1 MYQVEAWSALRR
13 VRRDADGGFGW
24 RHVGGTVWAL
34 GFTSLFTDVSSEMV
48 ATVLPVYLVL
58 YLGLTPFQFG
68 IVDGLYHGV
77 TALLRL
83 ASGVAVDR
91 TGRSKEIAL
100 AGYGASAVSRL
111 AMLAAGASWPLIA
124 GVVAFDRA
132 AKGARAVPRDVLISL
147 SSRPEGLAT
156 AFGVHRALDSAGA
169 MLGPLIALAIL
180 GILPNAFDVIFVASF
195 SVAVIGL
202 GVLMLFVTNAERPQ
216 APALADASGAHARAA
231 RFHGGDARVPS
242 APTRADASGAPPAT
256 TARAA
261 PAATRSEAPTAT
273 SSVGPPTT
281 ERRHAS
287 SGGRLSGPLAGR
299 DPAHEFTTGIVRV
312 PGLLRLTATATLL
325 GAATVSDGFLYLLL
339 QQEAG
344 FSPGLFPLLYVGT
357 SGCYLALAVPA
368 GGLADRIGRRRA
380 FLAGYGLLA
389 AAYLTTMQSGAG
401 LPGVAAC
408 LVLLGAHYALTDGV
422 LMAVASGRL
431 SPKHRGS
438 GLALITTGASLA
450 RLLGSVLF
458 GALWT
463 SYGTGTAVPVFLIAL
478 AGALAVAAV
487 LLADREGRPRPEVAA
502 GGAANH
508 DDSD

>member
-13 VRRDADGGFGW
+13 ARRDAGGGFRW
-24 RHVGGTVWAL
+24 MQVSGTVWAL

-91 TGRSKEIAL
+91 AGRCKEIAL

-111 AMLAAGASWPLIA
+111 ALLAAGASWPLIA

-132 AKGARAVPRDVLISL
+132 AKGARTVPRDVLISL

-180 GILPNAFDVIFVASF
+180 AALPNAFDVVFVASF
-195 SVAVIGL
+195 SVAIVGL
-202 GVLMLFVTNAERPQ
+202 GVMLLFVTNADRPP
-216 APALADASGAHARAA
+216 APA
-231 RFHGGDARVPS
+231 P
-242 APTRADASGAPPAT
+242 
-256 TARAA
+256 A
-261 PAATRSEAPTAT
+261 PA
-273 SSVGPPTT
+273 SVT
-281 ERRHAS
+281 
-287 SGGRLSGPLAGR
+287 PLDAGR
-299 DPAHEFTTGIVRV
+299 GILEV
-312 PGLLRLTATATLL
+312 PGLRRLTVAATLL

-339 QQEAG
+339 QREAG
-344 FSPGLFPLLYVGT
+344 LSPGLFPLLYVGT

-368 GGLADRIGRRRA
+368 GGLADRIGRQRA

-389 AAYLTTMQSGAG
+389 AAYAATMQSGIG

-408 LVLLGAHYALTDGV
+408 LLLLGAHYALTDGV
-422 LMAVASGRL
+422 LMAFASGRL
-431 SPKHRGS
+431 PAERRGR
-438 GLALITTGASLA
+438 GLALLTTAGSLA
-450 RLLGSVLF
+450 RLLASVVF
-458 GALWT
+458 GALWAR
-463 SYGTGTAVPVFLIAL
+463 YGAATAVPVFLIAL
-478 AGALAVAAV
+478 LAAMAVAAV
-487 LLADREGRPRPEVAA
+487 LLRDTVVE
-502 GGAANH
+502 AN
-508 DDSD
+508 DDGSD

>member
-13 VRRDADGGFGW
+13 ARGGAGGGLGW
-24 RHVGGTVWAL
+24 RHVSGTVWAL

-100 AGYGASAVSRL
+100 AGYGASAASRL

-147 SSRPEGLAT
+147 SSRPDGLAT

-169 MLGPLIALAIL
+169 MLGPLVALGIL
-180 GILPNAFDVIFVASF
+180 GALPNAFDVVFVVSF
-195 SVAVIGL
+195 SVAVVGL
-202 GVLMLFVTNAERPQ
+202 GVLLLFVDNAERPPM
-216 APALADASGAHARAA
+216 AARAPGAVTPLDAGRRPAL
-231 RFHGGDARVPS
+231 
-242 APTRADASGAPPAT
+242 
-256 TARAA
+256 
-261 PAATRSEAPTAT
+261 
-273 SSVGPPTT
+273 
-281 ERRHAS
+281 
-287 SGGRLSGPLAGR
+287 SGGRLADPPTPSGRGAARGLA
-299 DPAHEFTTGIVRV
+299 AGILRV
-312 PGLLRLTATATLL
+312 PGLLRLTVAATLL
-325 GAATVSDGFLYLLL
+325 AAATVSDGFLYLLL
-339 QQEAG
+339 QREAG

-368 GGLADRIGRRRA
+368 GGLADRLGRQRA

-389 AAYLTTMQSGAG
+389 AAYLTTMQSGIG
-401 LPGVAAC
+401 LSGIAAC
-408 LVLLGAHYALTDGV
+408 LLLLGAHYALTDGV
-422 LMAVASGRL
+422 LMAFASGRL
-431 SPKHRGS
+431 APEQRGS
-438 GLALITTGASLA
+438 GLALLTTAAGLA
-450 RLLGSVLF
+450 RLLGSVSF

-463 SYGTGTAVPVFLIAL
+463 RYGAGTAVPVFLIAL
-478 AGALAVAAV
+478 AAAIAGAAV
-487 LLADREGRPRPEVAA
+487 LLRHTDGQ
-502 GGAANH
+502 GQ
-508 DDSD
+508 

>member
-13 VRRDADGGFGW
+13 ARRDAGAGIRW
-24 RHVGGTVWAL
+24 PHVSGTVWAL

-100 AGYGASAVSRL
+100 AGYGASAASRL
-111 AMLAAGASWPLIA
+111 GMLAAGASWPLIA

-147 SSRPEGLAT
+147 SSRPDGLAT

-169 MLGPLIALAIL
+169 MLGPLVALAIL
-180 GILPNAFDVIFVASF
+180 GALPNAFDVVFVASF
-195 SVAVIGL
+195 SVAVVGL
-202 GVLMLFVTNAERPQ
+202 GVLMLFVTNAEPSTASAPVAVAPPA
-216 APALADASGAHARAA
+216 APARTAPAAA
-231 RFHGGDARVPS
+231 R
-242 APTRADASGAPPAT
+242 SGAPGTADGGPA
-256 TARAA
+256 AGERPHALAGGRPAGPAA
-261 PAATRSEAPTAT
+261 PSGRGATGALATRI
-273 SSVGPPTT
+273 
-281 ERRHAS
+281 
-287 SGGRLSGPLAGR
+287 L
-299 DPAHEFTTGIVRV
+299 RV
-312 PGLLRLTATATLL
+312 PGLLRLTVAATLL

-339 QQEAG
+339 QREAG

-368 GGLADRIGRRRA
+368 GRLADRIGRQRA

-389 AAYLTTMQSGAG
+389 AAYAATMQPGIG
-401 LPGVAAC
+401 LPGMAAC
-408 LVLLGAHYALTDGV
+408 LLLLGAHYALTDGV
-422 LMAVASGRL
+422 LMAFASGRL
-431 SPKHRGS
+431 SPERRGS
-438 GLALITTGASLA
+438 GLALITTAASLA
-450 RLLGSVLF
+450 RLLASVAF
-458 GALWT
+458 GTLWT
-463 SYGTGTAVPVFLIAL
+463 RYGAGTAVPVFLIAL
-478 AGALAVAAV
+478 VAAMAVAAF
-487 LLADREGRPRPEVAA
+487 LLRNTEAKGPA
-502 GGAANH
+502 
-508 DDSD
+508 

>member
-13 VRRDADGGFGW
+13 ARRDAGAGFRW
-24 RHVGGTVWAL
+24 VHVSGTVWAL

-147 SSRPEGLAT
+147 SSRPGGLAT

-169 MLGPLIALAIL
+169 MLGPLVALAIL
-180 GILPNAFDVIFVASF
+180 GTLPNAFDVVFVASF
-195 SVAVIGL
+195 SVAVVGL
-202 GVLMLFVTNAERPQ
+202 GVLTLFVSNAERPA
-216 APALADASGAHARAA
+216 APAPAVASVAPLAAGSGHAPSGGRIAGPPAPSGRRAA
-231 RFHGGDARVPS
+231 R
-242 APTRADASGAPPAT
+242 
-256 TARAA
+256 
-261 PAATRSEAPTAT
+261 
-273 SSVGPPTT
+273 
-281 ERRHAS
+281 
-287 SGGRLSGPLAGR
+287 
-299 DPAHEFTTGIVRV
+299 EFTTGILEV
-312 PGLLRLTATATLL
+312 PGLLRLTVAATLL

-339 QQEAG
+339 QREAG

-368 GGLADRIGRRRA
+368 GGLADRIGRQRA

-389 AAYLTTMQSGAG
+389 AAYGATMPSGIG

-408 LVLLGAHYALTDGV
+408 LLLLGAHYALTDGV
-422 LMAVASGRL
+422 LMAFASGRL
-431 SPKHRGS
+431 SPEQRGR
-438 GLALITTGASLA
+438 GLALLTTAAG
-450 RLLGSVLF
+450 
-458 GALWT
+458 
-463 SYGTGTAVPVFLIAL
+463 L
-478 AGALAVAAV
+478 AGCWAPSSSACS
-487 LLADREGRPRPEVAA
+487 GRATAPRRRFRC
-502 GGAANH
+502 
-508 DDSD
+508 S

>member
-13 VRRDADGGFGW
+13 AWRGAGGSPGW
-24 RHVGGTVWAL
+24 RYVSGTVWAL

-83 ASGVAVDR
+83 ASGIAVDR

-100 AGYGASAVSRL
+100 AGYGASAASRL

-147 SSRPEGLAT
+147 SSRRDGLAT

-169 MLGPLIALAIL
+169 MLGPLVALAIL
-180 GILPNAFDVIFVASF
+180 GTLPNAFDVVFVASF
-195 SVAVIGL
+195 SVALVGL
-202 GVLMLFVTNAERPQ
+202 GVLLLFVTNAER
-216 APALADASGAHARAA
+216 APA
-231 RFHGGDARVPS
+231 S
-242 APTRADASGAPPAT
+242 APATAGVPPLATGRGRASSSGGPAGPLAPSGPG
-256 TARAA
+256 
-261 PAATRSEAPTAT
+261 ATRS
-273 SSVGPPTT
+273 
-281 ERRHAS
+281 
-287 SGGRLSGPLAGR
+287 LIAGILR
-299 DPAHEFTTGIVRV
+299 T
-312 PGLLRLTATATLL
+312 PGLLRLTVAATMLA
-325 GAATVSDGFLYLLL
+325 AATVSDGFLYLLL
-339 QQEAG
+339 QREAG

-368 GGLADRIGRRRA
+368 GGLADRLGRQRA

-389 AAYLTTMQSGAG
+389 AAYLTTMQSGTG
-401 LPGVAAC
+401 LPAVAAC
-408 LVLLGAHYALTDGV
+408 LLLLGGHYALTDGV
-422 LMAVASGRL
+422 LMAFASGRL
-431 SPKHRGS
+431 ARERRGS
-438 GLALITTGASLA
+438 GLALLTTAAGLA
-450 RLLGSVLF
+450 RLLGSVVF

-463 SYGTGTAVPVFLIAL
+463 RYGAGTAVPVFLIAL
-478 AGALAVAAV
+478 VAAIAGAAV
-487 LLADREGRPRPEVAA
+487 LLRDT
-502 GGAANH
+502 GGK
-508 DDSD
+508 SER

>member
-13 VRRDADGGFGW
+13 ARRDAGGGIRW
-24 RHVGGTVWAL
+24 LHVSGTVWAL

-91 TGRSKEIAL
+91 AGRAKEIAL

-111 AMLAAGASWPLIA
+111 ALLAAGASWPLIA

-147 SSRPEGLAT
+147 SSRPDGLAT

-169 MLGPLIALAIL
+169 MLGPLVAL
-180 GILPNAFDVIFVASF
+180 GILAALPNAFDVVFVTSF
-195 SVAVIGL
+195 SVAVVGL
-202 GVLMLFVTNAERPQ
+202 GVLLLFVTDAERPPV
-216 APALADASGAHARAA
+216 PAAASVA
-231 RFHGGDARVPS
+231 PS
-242 APTRADASGAPPAT
+242 A
-256 TARAA
+256 
-261 PAATRSEAPTAT
+261 
-273 SSVGPPTT
+273 
-281 ERRHAS
+281 
-287 SGGRLSGPLAGR
+287 AGR
-299 DPAHEFTTGIVRV
+299 RVLEV
-312 PGLLRLTATATLL
+312 PGLLRLTVAATML

-339 QQEAG
+339 QREAG

-380 FLAGYGLLA
+380 FLAGYGLLG
-389 AAYLTTMQSGAG
+389 AAYAATLQFGIGA
-401 LPGVAAC
+401 PGVAAC
-408 LVLLGAHYALTDGV
+408 LLLLGAHYALTDGV
-422 LMAVASGRL
+422 LMALASGRL
-431 SPKHRGS
+431 PPARRGR
-438 GLALITTGASLA
+438 GLALLTTAASLA

-458 GALWT
+458 GALWMR
-463 SYGTGTAVPVFLIAL
+463 YGAATAVPVFLIAL
-478 AGALAVAAV
+478 AAAMAVSAV
-487 LLADREGRPRPEVAA
+487 LLRET
-502 GGAANH
+502 GGKAN
-508 DDSD
+508 DDGSD

>member
-13 VRRDADGGFGW
+13 ARGDAGGGARW
-24 RHVGGTVWAL
+24 RHVSGTVWAL

-147 SSRPEGLAT
+147 SSRPDGLAT

-169 MLGPLIALAIL
+169 MLGPLVALAIL
-180 GILPNAFDVIFVASF
+180 GALPNAFDVVFVASF
-195 SVAVIGL
+195 SVAVVGV
-202 GVLMLFVTNAERPQ
+202 GVLLLFVNNAERPT
-216 APALADASGAHARAA
+216 APPAADAIG
-231 RFHGGDARVPS
+231 
-242 APTRADASGAPPAT
+242 PPAT
-256 TARAA
+256 TARAT
-261 PAATRSEAPTAT
+261 PAATRSGAPTAT
-273 SSVGPPTT
+273 AVGPPAT
-281 ERRHAS
+281 EHRHAL
-287 SGGRLSGPLAGR
+287 SGGHLDDPSAPSALAATR
-299 DPAHEFTTGIVRV
+299 RFAADILKA
-312 PGLLRLTATATLL
+312 PGLLRLTAAATLL

-339 QQEAG
+339 QREAG

-357 SGCYLALAVPA
+357 SACYLALAVPA

-389 AAYLTTMQSGAG
+389 AAYAATMQSGIG
-401 LPGVAAC
+401 LPGVTAG
-408 LVLLGAHYALTDGV
+408 LLLLGAHYALTDGV
-422 LMAVASGRL
+422 LMALASGRL
-431 SPKHRGS
+431 SPERRGS
-438 GLALITTGASLA
+438 GLAVLTTGASLA
-450 RLLGSVLF
+450 RLAASVVF
-458 GALWT
+458 GLLWT
-463 SYGTGTAVPVFLIAL
+463 RYGAATAVPVFMIAL
-478 AGALAVAAV
+478 VTAMAAAAV
-487 LLADREGRPRPEVAA
+487 LLRDA
-502 GGAANH
+502 GGTRSVDGDRGGPPTSRGSAEAN
-508 DDSD
+508 DDGSD

>member
-13 VRRDADGGFGW
+13 ARRDAGGGFLW
-24 RHVGGTVWAL
+24 LHVRRNVWAL

-91 TGRSKEIAL
+91 GGRCKEIAL

-111 AMLAAGASWPLIA
+111 ALLAAGASWPLIA

-132 AKGARAVPRDVLISL
+132 AKGARTVPRDVLISL
-147 SSRPEGLAT
+147 SSRPDGLAT

-180 GILPNAFDVIFVASF
+180 AALPNAFDVVFVASF
-195 SVAVIGL
+195 SVAVVGL
-202 GVLMLFVTNAERPQ
+202 GVLLLFVTNAERPP
-216 APALADASGAHARAA
+216 APA
-231 RFHGGDARVPS
+231 P
-242 APTRADASGAPPAT
+242 
-256 TARAA
+256 A
-261 PAATRSEAPTAT
+261 PASAT
-273 SSVGPPTT
+273 
-281 ERRHAS
+281 
-287 SGGRLSGPLAGR
+287 PLAAGR
-299 DPAHEFTTGIVRV
+299 RILEV
-312 PGLLRLTATATLL
+312 PGLLRLTVAATML

-339 QQEAG
+339 QREAG
-344 FSPGLFPLLYVGT
+344 FNPGLFPLLYVGT

-368 GGLADRIGRRRA
+368 GGLADRIGRQRA

-389 AAYLTTMQSGAG
+389 AAYAATMQSGIG

-408 LVLLGAHYALTDGV
+408 LLLLGAHYALTDGV
-422 LMAVASGRL
+422 LMAFASGRL
-431 SPKHRGS
+431 PPQRRGR
-438 GLALITTGASLA
+438 GLALLTTAGSLA
-450 RLLGSVLF
+450 RLLASVVF

-463 SYGTGTAVPVFLIAL
+463 RYGAATAVPVFLIAL
-478 AGALAVAAV
+478 VAAMAVAAV
-487 LLADREGRPRPEVAA
+487 LLRDT
-502 GGAANH
+502 GGKGE
-508 DDSD
+508 

>member
-13 VRRDADGGFGW
+13 IRRDAGGGFGW
-24 RHVGGTVWAL
+24 RHVSGTVWAL

-147 SSRPEGLAT
+147 SSRPDGLAT

-169 MLGPLIALAIL
+169 MLGPLVALAIL
-180 GILPNAFDVIFVASF
+180 GTLPNAFDVVFVASF
-195 SVAVIGL
+195 SVAVVGL
-202 GVLMLFVTNAERPQ
+202 GVLLFFVNNADRPA
-216 APALADASGAHARAA
+216 APASADASVTTLAAA
-231 RFHGGDARVPS
+231 R
-242 APTRADASGAPPAT
+242 RAL
-256 TARAA
+256 
-261 PAATRSEAPTAT
+261 EA
-273 SSVGPPTT
+273 
-281 ERRHAS
+281 
-287 SGGRLSGPLAGR
+287 
-299 DPAHEFTTGIVRV
+299 
-312 PGLLRLTATATLL
+312 PGLLRLTVAATLL
-325 GAATVSDGFLYLLL
+325 GTATVSDGFLYLLL
-339 QQEAG
+339 QRDAG

-357 SGCYLALAVPA
+357 SACYLALAVPA

-380 FLAGYGLLA
+380 FLAGYGSLA
-389 AAYLTTMQSGAG
+389 AAYAATMQTGIG
-401 LPGVAAC
+401 LPGVVVC
-408 LVLLGAHYALTDGV
+408 LLLLGAHYALTDGV
-422 LMAVASGRL
+422 LMALASARL
-431 SPKHRGS
+431 SPERRGG
-438 GLALITTGASLA
+438 GLAVITTGASLA
-450 RLLGSVLF
+450 RLLASVVF

-463 SYGTGTAVPVFLIAL
+463 RYGAETAVPVFLVAL
-478 AGALAVAAV
+478 AAAMAVAAV
-487 LLADREGRPRPEVAA
+487 LLRGT
-502 GGAANH
+502 GGENER
-508 DDSD
+508 

>member
-1 MYQVEAWSALRR
+1 MYQVEAWSALRGA
-13 VRRDADGGFGW
+13 RRDAGSGFRW
-24 RHVGGTVWAL
+24 RHVSRTVWAL

-111 AMLAAGASWPLIA
+111 GMLAAGASWPLIA

-147 SSRPEGLAT
+147 SSRPDGLAT

-169 MLGPLIALAIL
+169 MLGPLVALAIL
-180 GILPNAFDVIFVASF
+180 AALPNAFDVVFVASF
-195 SVAVIGL
+195 SVAIVGL
-202 GVLMLFVTNAERPQ
+202 GVLLLFVDNAERP
-216 APALADASGAHARAA
+216 PA
-231 RFHGGDARVPS
+231 PS
-242 APTRADASGAPPAT
+242 AAAAAVGPPAT

-261 PAATRSEAPTAT
+261 PAATRSGTPAAAAVT
-273 SSVGPPTT
+273 PPAAG
-281 ERRHAS
+281 RRHAS
-287 SGGRLSGPLAGR
+287 SGGHIGDPPAPSGLAATRGF
-299 DPAHEFTTGIVRV
+299 AAGILEV
-312 PGLLRLTATATLL
+312 PGLLRLTVAATVL

-339 QQEAG
+339 QREAG

-368 GGLADRIGRRRA
+368 GELADRIGRRRA
-380 FLAGYGLLA
+380 FLAGYGSIA
-389 AAYLTTMQSGAG
+389 AAYAATMQPGLG
-401 LPGVAAC
+401 LPGVTAC
-408 LVLLGAHYALTDGV
+408 VLLLGTHYALTDGV
-422 LMAVASGRL
+422 LMAFASGRL
-431 SPKHRGS
+431 PPERRGR
-438 GLALITTGASLA
+438 GLALLTTAAGLA
-450 RLLGSVLF
+450 RLLASVGF

-463 SYGTGTAVPVFLIAL
+463 GYGAGTAVPAFLIAL
-478 AGALAVAAV
+478 VGAMAVAAV
-487 LLADREGRPRPEVAA
+487 LLRDTGDRDER
-502 GGAANH
+502 
-508 DDSD
+508 

>member
-13 VRRDADGGFGW
+13 ARRDADGGFRW
-24 RHVGGTVWAL
+24 RHVRRNVWAL

-91 TGRSKEIAL
+91 AGRCKEIAL

-111 AMLAAGASWPLIA
+111 ALLAAGASWPLIA
-124 GVVAFDRA
+124 GVVALDRA
-132 AKGARAVPRDVLISL
+132 AKGARVVPRDVLISL
-147 SSRPEGLAT
+147 SSRPDGLAT

-180 GILPNAFDVIFVASF
+180 AGLPNAFDVVFVASF
-195 SVAVIGL
+195 SVAVVGL
-202 GVLMLFVTNAERPQ
+202 GVMLLFVTNADRPP
-216 APALADASGAHARAA
+216 APA
-231 RFHGGDARVPS
+231 P
-242 APTRADASGAPPAT
+242 
-256 TARAA
+256 A
-261 PAATRSEAPTAT
+261 PA
-273 SSVGPPTT
+273 SVT
-281 ERRHAS
+281 
-287 SGGRLSGPLAGR
+287 PLDAGR
-299 DPAHEFTTGIVRV
+299 GILEV
-312 PGLLRLTATATLL
+312 PGLRRLTVAATLL

-339 QQEAG
+339 QREAG

-368 GGLADRIGRRRA
+368 GGLADRIGRQRA
-380 FLAGYGLLA
+380 FIAGYGLLA
-389 AAYLTTMQSGAG
+389 AAYAATMQSGIG

-408 LVLLGAHYALTDGV
+408 LLLLGAHYALTDGV
-422 LMAVASGRL
+422 LMALASGRL
-431 SPKHRGS
+431 PPQQRGR
-438 GLALITTGASLA
+438 GLAVLTTAGSLA
-450 RLLGSVLF
+450 RLLASVVF

-463 SYGTGTAVPVFLIAL
+463 RYGAATAVPVFLIAL
-478 AGALAVAAV
+478 LAAMAVAAV
-487 LLADREGRPRPEVAA
+487 LLRHTGGRVER
-502 GGAANH
+502 
-508 DDSD
+508 

>member
-13 VRRDADGGFGW
+13 ARRDAGGGPGW
-24 RHVGGTVWAL
+24 RHVSGTVWAL

-100 AGYGASAVSRL
+100 AGYGASATSRL

-147 SSRPEGLAT
+147 SSRRDSLAT

-169 MLGPLIALAIL
+169 MLGPLVALGIL
-180 GILPNAFDVIFVASF
+180 GALPNAFDVVFVASF
-195 SVAVIGL
+195 SVAVVGL
-202 GVLMLFVTNAERPQ
+202 GVLLLFVDNAERPS
-216 APALADASGAHARAA
+216 APAPAPLAVAPLTEGRPHGLSSGHSAGPPA
-231 RFHGGDARVPS
+231 PS
-242 APTRADASGAPPAT
+242 GRGATRAII
-256 TARAA
+256 
-261 PAATRSEAPTAT
+261 
-273 SSVGPPTT
+273 
-281 ERRHAS
+281 
-287 SGGRLSGPLAGR
+287 
-299 DPAHEFTTGIVRV
+299 TGILRV
-312 PGLLRLTATATLL
+312 PGLLRLTVAATLL
-325 GAATVSDGFLYLLL
+325 AAATVSDGFLYLLL
-339 QQEAG
+339 QREAG

-368 GGLADRIGRRRA
+368 GGLADRMGRRRA

-389 AAYLTTMQSGAG
+389 AAYLTTMQSGIG
-401 LPGVAAC
+401 LPGVTAC
-408 LVLLGAHYALTDGV
+408 LLLLGAHYALTDGV
-422 LMAVASGRL
+422 LMAFASGRL
-431 SPKHRGS
+431 PAERRGS
-438 GLALITTGASLA
+438 GLALLTTAAGLA
-450 RLLGSVLF
+450 RLMGSVGF

-463 SYGTGTAVPVFLIAL
+463 RYGAGTAVPVFLIAL
-478 AGALAVAAV
+478 AAAVAAGAV
-487 LLADREGRPRPEVAA
+487 LLRDT
-502 GGAANH
+502 GGKGER
-508 DDSD
+508 

>member
-13 VRRDADGGFGW
+13 ARRGAGAGPGW
-24 RHVGGTVWAL
+24 RHVSGTVWAL

-100 AGYGASAVSRL
+100 AGYGASAASRL

-147 SSRPEGLAT
+147 SSRPDGLAT

-169 MLGPLIALAIL
+169 MLGPLVALAIL
-180 GILPNAFDVIFVASF
+180 GALPNAFDVVFVASF
-195 SVAVIGL
+195 SVAVVGL
-202 GVLMLFVTNAERPQ
+202 GVLVLFVNNVERP
-216 APALADASGAHARAA
+216 
-231 RFHGGDARVPS
+231 
-242 APTRADASGAPPAT
+242 
-256 TARAA
+256 AA
-261 PAATRSEAPTAT
+261 PAPTGNGSAPPTTPADAASAGGSEAPGAAAVAPTAT
-273 SSVGPPTT
+273 ERRLALSGGLPTGPPPP
-281 ERRHAS
+281 
-287 SGGRLSGPLAGR
+287 SGHGATRSLIAGILR
-299 DPAHEFTTGIVRV
+299 T
-312 PGLLRLTATATLL
+312 PGLLRLTVAATMLA
-325 GAATVSDGFLYLLL
+325 AATVSDGFLYLLL
-339 QQEAG
+339 QREAG

-368 GGLADRIGRRRA
+368 GGLADRLGRQRA

-389 AAYLTTMQSGAG
+389 AAYLTTMQSGIGFPGIAG
-401 LPGVAAC
+401 C
-408 LVLLGAHYALTDGV
+408 LILLGAHYALTDGV
-422 LMAVASGRL
+422 LMAFASGRL
-431 SPKHRGS
+431 PAERRGS
-438 GLALITTGASLA
+438 GLALLTTAAGLA
-450 RLLGSVLF
+450 RLSGSVAF

-463 SYGTGTAVPVFLIAL
+463 RYGAGTAVPVFLIAL
-478 AGALAVAAV
+478 VAAIAGAAV
-487 LLADREGRPRPEVAA
+487 LLRDT
-502 GGAANH
+502 GGK
-508 DDSD
+508 SER

>member
-13 VRRDADGGFGW
+13 ARREAGGGF
-24 RHVGGTVWAL
+24 RRLHVSGTVWAL

-100 AGYGASAVSRL
+100 AGYGASALSRL
-111 AMLAAGASWPLIA
+111 GMLAAGASWPLIA

-147 SSRPEGLAT
+147 SSRPDGLAT

-169 MLGPLIALAIL
+169 MLGPLVALAIL
-180 GILPNAFDVIFVASF
+180 GALPNAFDVVFVASF
-195 SVAVIGL
+195 SVAVVGL
-202 GVLMLFVTNAERPQ
+202 GVLLLFVTNAERPT
-216 APALADASGAHARAA
+216 APAPTPTSASPLAAA
-231 RFHGGDARVPS
+231 
-242 APTRADASGAPPAT
+242 
-256 TARAA
+256 
-261 PAATRSEAPTAT
+261 
-273 SSVGPPTT
+273 
-281 ERRHAS
+281 RRHAL
-287 SGGRLSGPLAGR
+287 SGGSVAGAPTPSGRGATR
-299 DPAHEFTTGIVRV
+299 AFTTGILEM
-312 PGLLRLTATATLL
+312 PGLLRLSVAATLL

-339 QQEAG
+339 QREAG

-368 GGLADRIGRRRA
+368 GGLADRIGRKRA
-380 FLAGYGLLA
+380 FLAGYCLLA
-389 AAYLTTMQSGAG
+389 AAYAATMQPGIG

-422 LMAVASGRL
+422 LMAFASGRL
-431 SPKHRGS
+431 PPERRGG
-438 GLALITTGASLA
+438 GLALITTAASLA
-450 RLLGSVLF
+450 RLLGSVVF

-463 SYGTGTAVPVFLIAL
+463 RYGAATAVPVFLAAL
-478 AGALAVAAV
+478 ATAIAVAAV
-487 LLADREGRPRPEVAA
+487 LLRDADGK
-502 GGAANH
+502 AN
-508 DDSD
+508 DDGSA

>member
-1 MYQVEAWSALRR
+1 MYQVETWSALRR
-13 VRRDADGGFGW
+13 ARRDAGGGIGW
-24 RHVGGTVWAL
+24 RHVSGTVWAL

-147 SSRPEGLAT
+147 SSRPDGLAT

-169 MLGPLIALAIL
+169 MLGPLVALAIL
-180 GILPNAFDVIFVASF
+180 GTLPNAFDVVFVASF
-195 SVAVIGL
+195 SVAVVGL
-202 GVLMLFVTNAERPQ
+202 GVLLLFVTNAERPS
-216 APALADASGAHARAA
+216 APATAAS
-231 RFHGGDARVPS
+231 V
-242 APTRADASGAPPAT
+242 APPA
-256 TARAA
+256 A
-261 PAATRSEAPTAT
+261 
-273 SSVGPPTT
+273 G
-281 ERRHAS
+281 RRHYS
-287 SGGRLSGPLAGR
+287 LGGRLADPPLPSGRGATRVFATDIL
-299 DPAHEFTTGIVRV
+299 RV
-312 PGLLRLTATATLL
+312 PGLLRLTVAATLL

-339 QQEAG
+339 QRDAG

-357 SGCYLALAVPA
+357 SACYLALAVPA

-380 FLAGYGLLA
+380 FLAGYGSLA
-389 AAYLTTMQSGAG
+389 AAYVATMQSGIG
-401 LPGVAAC
+401 LPGVTAC
-408 LVLLGAHYALTDGV
+408 LFLLGAHYALTDGV
-422 LMAVASGRL
+422 LMAFASGRL
-431 SPKHRGS
+431 PPEHRGS
-438 GLALITTGASLA
+438 GLALVTTGASLA
-450 RLLGSVLF
+450 RLLGSVVF

-463 SYGTGTAVPVFLIAL
+463 RYGAATAVPVFLIAL
-478 AGALAVAAV
+478 AAAMTLAAV
-487 LLADREGRPRPEVAA
+487 LLRDAV
-502 GGAANH
+502 GGAE
-508 DDSD
+508 DDGSG

>member
-13 VRRDADGGFGW
+13 ARRDAGAGPGW
-24 RHVGGTVWAL
+24 RHVSGTVWAL

-100 AGYGASAVSRL
+100 AGYGASAASRL
-111 AMLAAGASWPLIA
+111 GMLAAGASWPLIA

-147 SSRPEGLAT
+147 SSRRDGLAT

-169 MLGPLIALAIL
+169 MLGPLVALVIL
-180 GILPNAFDVIFVASF
+180 GALPNAFDVVFVASF
-195 SVAVIGL
+195 SVAVVGL
-202 GVLMLFVTNAERPQ
+202 GVLLLFVTNAERPTGTGP
-216 APALADASGAHARAA
+216 APAGATPLAAG
-231 RFHGGDARVPS
+231 
-242 APTRADASGAPPAT
+242 
-256 TARAA
+256 
-261 PAATRSEAPTAT
+261 
-273 SSVGPPTT
+273 
-281 ERRHAS
+281 RRHA
-287 SGGRLSGPLAGR
+287 LSGEHLAGPLPPSGR
-299 DPAHEFTTGIVRV
+299 GAARGFIAGILRT
-312 PGLLRLTATATLL
+312 PGLLRLTVAATML

-339 QQEAG
+339 QREAG

-368 GGLADRIGRRRA
+368 GGLADRLGRQRA

-389 AAYLTTMQSGAG
+389 AAYLTTMQSSIG
-401 LPGVAAC
+401 LSGIAAC
-408 LVLLGAHYALTDGV
+408 LLLLGAHYALTDGV
-422 LMAVASGRL
+422 LMAFASGRL
-431 SPKHRGS
+431 APEQRGS
-438 GLALITTGASLA
+438 GLALLTTAAGLA
-450 RLLGSVLF
+450 RLLGSVSF

-463 SYGTGTAVPVFLIAL
+463 RYGAGTAVPVFLIAL
-478 AGALAVAAV
+478 AAAI
-487 LLADREGRPRPEVAA
+487 A
-502 GGAANH
+502 GAAALLRH
-508 DDSD
+508 TGGQGQR

>member
-1 MYQVEAWSALRR
+1 MYQVETWSALRR
-13 VRRDADGGFGW
+13 VRRDAGGGFGW
-24 RHVGGTVWAL
+24 RHVSGTVWAL

-124 GVVAFDRA
+124 GVVALDRA

-147 SSRPEGLAT
+147 SSRPDGLAT

-169 MLGPLIALAIL
+169 MLGPLVALAIL
-180 GILPNAFDVIFVASF
+180 GALPNAFDVVFVASF
-195 SVAVIGL
+195 SFAVVGL
-202 GVLMLFVTNAERPQ
+202 GVLLLFVNNAERP
-216 APALADASGAHARAA
+216 
-231 RFHGGDARVPS
+231 S
-242 APTRADASGAPPAT
+242 APTSAAASVKTLAA
-256 TARAA
+256 AR
-261 PAATRSEAPTAT
+261 
-273 SSVGPPTT
+273 
-281 ERRHAS
+281 HI
-287 SGGRLSGPLAGR
+287 LK
-299 DPAHEFTTGIVRV
+299 V
-312 PGLLRLTATATLL
+312 PGLLRLTAAATLL

-339 QQEAG
+339 QREAG

-357 SGCYLALAVPA
+357 SACYLALAVPA

-389 AAYLTTMQSGAG
+389 AAYAATMQPGLG

-408 LVLLGAHYALTDGV
+408 VLLLGTHYALTDGV
-422 LMAVASGRL
+422 LMAFASGRL
-431 SPKHRGS
+431 PPERRGR
-438 GLALITTGASLA
+438 GLALLTTAAGLA
-450 RLLGSVLF
+450 RLLASVVF

-463 SYGTGTAVPVFLIAL
+463 RYDSGTAVSAFLIAL
-478 AGALAVAAV
+478 VAAMAVAAV
-487 LLADREGRPRPEVAA
+487 LLRDTTDRDAR
-502 GGAANH
+502 
-508 DDSD
+508 